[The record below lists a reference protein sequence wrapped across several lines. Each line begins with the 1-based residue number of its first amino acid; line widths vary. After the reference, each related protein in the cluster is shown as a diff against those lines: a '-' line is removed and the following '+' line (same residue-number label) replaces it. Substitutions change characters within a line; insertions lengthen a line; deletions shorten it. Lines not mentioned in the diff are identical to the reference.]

1 MKRQWGWNRNSYMYS
16 RAETAQPLWF
26 WVCHTIRET
35 NRTSRN
41 DIPISQLFTKK
52 VCFRDRQQALPWD
65 SWFAGCEI
73 NLLVMQQDQTVNPCS
88 SVILAGQI
96 RVTPI
101 GGDLA
106 GWVMWPVS
114 HLRTHMCFPFVA
126 EGRAR
131 ISFAAR
137 VPTLLPSSTCYGHLT
152 SADYEHTKPSF
163 HSWPALGEFPPF
175 SVPCLTSFPQQRCPS
190 SVNREGDD

>member
-26 WVCHTIRET
+26 WVCHTMRET

-52 VCFRDRQQALPWD
+52 VCFRDRRLSWALSWD

-73 NLLVMQQDQTVNPCS
+73 NLLVMRQDQIVNPCS

-96 RVTPI
+96 RVTSW
-101 GGDLA
+101 GGTLLA
-106 GWVMWPVS
+106 GWCGPYHTSGLTCASRLWLKAEQGFPLLHVCPPSSRAALVMVIWLQLTMSTLSLHSTPGLYWVS
-114 HLRTHMCFPFVA
+114 FLPFPFLV
-126 EGRAR
+126 
-131 ISFAAR
+131 
-137 VPTLLPSSTCYGHLT
+137 
-152 SADYEHTKPSF
+152 
-163 HSWPALGEFPPF
+163 
-175 SVPCLTSFPQQRCPS
+175 
-190 SVNREGDD
+190 